1 MPELTRREQRA
12 ITDRERDV
20 LERLCRGESNKT
32 IAAAM
37 GMSEQGAKAHVSRL
51 FLKFGVSNRAGLATA
66 AAERLSLAG
75 TARAAGRARARE
87 GALRDANT
95 ALART
100 NRALESDNERLR
112 GENATLRRRR
122 RAAT

>member
-37 GMSEQGAKAHVSRL
+37 GMSEQGAKAHVSKL

-66 AAERLSLAG
+66 AADRLAVAR

-87 GALRDANT
+87 GALREANAT
-95 ALART
+95 LART
-100 NRALESDNERLR
+100 NTELGSDNDRLR
-112 GENATLRRRR
+112 GENAALRRRR
-122 RAAT
+122 RG

>member
-1 MPELTRREQRA
+1 MARAVRAPVA
-12 ITDRERDV
+12 ITAREREV

-32 IAAAM
+32 IATAM
-37 GMSEQGAKAHVSRL
+37 SMSEQGAKAHVSRL

-66 AAERLSLAG
+66 AADRLSVAG

-87 GALRDANT
+87 GALRAANT
-95 ALART
+95 ALAKT
-100 NRALESDNERLR
+100 NTALTDDNDRLR

-122 RAAT
+122 RG